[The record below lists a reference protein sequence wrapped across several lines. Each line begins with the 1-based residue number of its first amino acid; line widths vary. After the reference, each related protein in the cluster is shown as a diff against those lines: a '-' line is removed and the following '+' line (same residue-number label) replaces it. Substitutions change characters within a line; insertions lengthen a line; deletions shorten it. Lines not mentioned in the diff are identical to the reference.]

1 MGGSLFSTH
10 LTNMEQIYL
19 AVCLLPVVL
28 YSAHGKFQVIGPERP
43 VIAIV
48 GEDVRMD
55 CKVVPTESSHSMAL
69 QWLKTDLHSAVHEF
83 RDGRDATANQDPAY
97 RGRTELFKDQID
109 KGNVSLRIKNIRVAD
124 EGTYICSVDNGIDFE
139 ETSIVLQVA
148 ALGYEHWINIGGYR
162 KNEIQL
168 VCESNGWYP
177 KPLIQWIS
185 GDKKNLTSKSEINY
199 NQDSKGLINAKSKIF
214 VSKDATNRS
223 RCILENQV
231 LKKGQEATIE
241 IADVFFPVVSGW
253 LVFLCLLLCLLLI
266 ALGLGIFWTLRRR
279 KYMKGLEDDES
290 VKQYGHW
297 KPLVESDW
305 ENMCK
310 NPASIKLD
318 TETAHR
324 QLEISK
330 DQKSVRLT
338 NSQTDVPE
346 NEERFTAW
354 ECVLGSDGFTSGKH
368 YWEVEVA
375 GNHKWSLGI
384 AGENANRKGDL
395 TLKPKNKFWSIGQNE
410 KEIHAN
416 DNDKL
421 DISYQEVP
429 RKIGVYLDYD
439 TGVVSFYD
447 ANTRSFLYT
456 FNEKFSEKL
465 YPFFHTTHQKRWL
478 KICSKQETKP
488 SNHSKNNVI

>member
-241 IADVFFPVVSGW
+241 IA
-253 LVFLCLLLCLLLI
+253 
-266 ALGLGIFWTLRRR
+266 
-279 KYMKGLEDDES
+279 GLEDDES

-305 ENMCK
+305 EIMCK